1 MAEAKAAL
9 VQLKIA
15 NQTQKKI
22 KNFLNSIPRFD
33 DSTSSSAW
41 ITEIERARETH
52 AIALLELVNNFEN
65 LMGSQ
70 NAKFWVSTIRT
81 QKTAIIAKIQGPY
94 TDAHAWRELTDLLKA
109 RFSDENLTLTVK
121 SNAGSLQF
129 SDYPNTPALINAIA
143 NKYSPLNLTPE
154 KLVAKVLKML
164 PSQIRLRFTLLPA
177 TIDDLLLQVNNF
189 QKINAMDTSQC
200 ESFSLKSNAS
210 LHPPISYNPLSLPQ
224 SHNIQASEEEKEIYK
239 RVKASLF
246 CPNCN
251 RFGHDL
257 SGCHQKFLERYNRK
271 RSQFPQESSQYGQPA
286 YPQILGAQGAQVAPP
301 SQPFYQPP
309 YIPQQQPRQQNP
321 QYANPQNANP
331 QFPSV
336 SYPHYVSPSYRGRNP
351 RPPNPNYIPRQPF
364 VPAGYY
370 PPPTQMAINGQQQSK
385 NPQAAAG
392 GVEIHEIPSNPSG
405 NGKN

>member
-15 NQTQKKI
+15 NQNQKKI
-22 KNFLNSIPRFD
+22 KNFLNAIPRFD

-41 ITEIERARETH
+41 IDEIQRARETH
-52 AIALLELVNNFEN
+52 AMAYLELVNNFEN

-70 NAKFWVSTIRT
+70 NAKFWVSTIRP
-81 QKTAIIAKIQGPY
+81 QKTAIIAKIQGAY
-94 TDAHAWRELTDLLKA
+94 TDVNAWRELTDLLKA
-109 RFSDENLTLTVK
+109 RFSEENLTLTVK
-121 SNAGSLQF
+121 SDAGSLKF
-129 SDYPNTPALINAIA
+129 CEYPNTPAFINAIA
-143 NKYSPLNLTPE
+143 NKYSPLNLSPD

-189 QKINAMDTSQC
+189 QKINGMDISQC
-200 ESFSLKSNAS
+200 ESFSSKSNAS
-210 LHPPISYNPLSLPQ
+210 IPPPISYNPLSIPQ
-224 SHNIQASEEEKEIYK
+224 SQSIQASEEEKEIYK

-251 RFGHDL
+251 RYGHDL
-257 SGCHQKFLERYNRK
+257 SGCHQKFMERYNRK
-271 RSQFPQESSQYGQPA
+271 RSQFPQESSQYGQSA
-286 YPQILGAQGAQVAPP
+286 YPQILGAQGAQVAAPP
-301 SQPFYQPP
+301 TQPFYQPP

-321 QYANPQNANP
+321 QYANP

-370 PPPTQMAINGQQQSK
+370 PPPPQMAINGQQQQK
-385 NPQAAAG
+385 NPQAATG
-392 GVEIHEIPSNPSG
+392 GVEIHEIPNPSG